1 MVATPAAMAA
11 YNRDEVERVI
21 LTLYAGQ
28 NVAEA
33 NSWLTLFVASQVSAA
48 RCRVLFRP
56 LYDSRSACVAL
67 VAPAT
72 RAPSGL
78 CCAQPAP
85 SLR

>member
-1 MVATPAAMAA
+1 MAA
-11 YNRDEVERVI
+11 YTRDEVERVI

-33 NSWLTLFVASQVSAA
+33 NSWLTLFVDSQVSAA
-48 RCRVLFRP
+48 RCRVLCCP

-78 CCAQPAP
+78 FCAPQAP